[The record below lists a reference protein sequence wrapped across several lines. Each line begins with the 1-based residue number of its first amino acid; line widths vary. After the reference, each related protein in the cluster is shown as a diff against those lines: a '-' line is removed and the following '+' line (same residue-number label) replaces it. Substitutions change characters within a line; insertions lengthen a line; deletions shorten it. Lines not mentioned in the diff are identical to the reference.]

1 MSNNNVYYKEY
12 IIFDY
17 NGLYYIN
24 TLLYLCI
31 CTILHNT
38 IPYYTLH
45 TRYVDEDL
53 IRASGKFE
61 LLDRMLP
68 KLLRAGHRVLMF
80 SQMTQV
86 MTILEVSRVRVGRV
100 IFTKLLCFNCMY
112 YTIRYNECTF

>member
-17 NGLYYIN
+17 YGLYYTN

-31 CTILHNT
+31 CTILHST
-38 IPYYTLH
+38 IHHTILHYTIYTLY
-45 TRYVDEDL
+45 RYVDEDL

-86 MTILEVSRVRVGRV
+86 MTILEVSRVRV
-100 IFTKLLCFNCMY
+100 
-112 YTIRYNECTF
+112 